1 MISVIVPRVY
11 ISYSVFQT
19 SKSWTTK
26 RLQLLHTHSFGVKRK
41 SYRLSPTSKMED
53 TELENLRAKRMSQMQ
68 SELGGGLQGENTAE
82 KQKQAEQQRQ
92 AVEDMKHSILTQVL
106 NQAARARLNTLM
118 IGKPEKG
125 RMVENMLLRMAQSG
139 QIVNKLGEDEL
150 IGLLEQVNS
159 QMQSQERKTTVKFDR
174 RRAALDDS
182 DSEDY

>member
-1 MISVIVPRVY
+1 
-11 ISYSVFQT
+11 
-19 SKSWTTK
+19 
-26 RLQLLHTHSFGVKRK
+26 
-41 SYRLSPTSKMED
+41 
-53 TELENLRAKRMSQMQ
+53 MQ
-68 SELGGGLQGENTAE
+68 SELGGSQGDNAE

-182 DSEDY
+182 DSDY

>member
-1 MISVIVPRVY
+1 
-11 ISYSVFQT
+11 
-19 SKSWTTK
+19 
-26 RLQLLHTHSFGVKRK
+26 
-41 SYRLSPTSKMED
+41 MED
-53 TELENLRAKRMSQMQ
+53 SELESLRSKRMAQMQ
-68 SELGGGLQGENTAE
+68 SELGGGSQGDNAE

-182 DSEDY
+182 DSDY